1 MTAPEE
7 RPNFGA
13 DDQWA
18 ADLDD
23 WITNGYSVVD
33 PSRRTTP
40 VHHVDD
46 ACLCDHRFGDHYKAE
61 PDRPVRCA
69 VCTCIRYRDRAQHEA
84 DREVAM
90 ERAIE
95 NAADARADFAAE
107 LNGYDLEED

>member
-1 MTAPEE
+1 MTAPGE
-7 RPNFGA
+7 RAEHGA

-18 ADLDD
+18 AELDD

-33 PSRRTTP
+33 PSRRTSA
-40 VHHVDD
+40 VHDVDD

-69 VCTCIRYRDRAQHEA
+69 RCTCIRYRDRAQHEH

-95 NAADARADFAAE
+95 DAAAARADLAAE
-107 LNGYDLEED
+107 LRGDIEED